1 MDTINS
7 ATRNRFSG
15 NINSSAWK
23 MFQDL
28 KKAFKEDLLDQ
39 QIAEVDNFKE
49 LAEKKYFERIK
60 AHLDDHF
67 YGLHTKVVHQDLS
80 EQEIIFLRFTE
91 TLMFLM
97 WSPVGNLPSH
107 KDISEELKMH
117 RMSNIAK
124 PSRIRQF
131 LTELFP
137 ISVMKRW
144 AKNKQIMTDPSMSS
158 DMICAKCMSA
168 CGVPVVP
175 DQEDESLLD
184 YRLRQKLKSL
194 LHDIDQINE
203 FDPYIPKDDINHM
216 RTQLEFFFQEYAYFL
231 SAIPDISK
239 NLRSVYDQNVKTFFS
254 PRHRPRNQPYT
265 DFINDMQKQSLG
277 IISILI
283 ESTSNAMDDRKLNKY
298 KNRIYPKIKWS
309 VSKDIRDILNLGSH
323 AGKMPEY
330 SISEFKKNF
339 SEYVNNLLILPM
351 IPKGAVFFRKEQDA
365 FGIHYKGNFLDGE
378 PAVVLDHSLKK
389 ESQGI
394 EIGRLYYIYS
404 DTYPAYLDGFVAPI
418 LVRK

>member
-1 MDTINS
+1 MNS
-7 ATRNRFSG
+7 STSNRFSG
-15 NINSSAWK
+15 NLNSSAWK
-23 MFQDL
+23 IFQDL
-28 KKAFKEDLLDQ
+28 KTAFTEDLLDQ
-39 QIAEVDNFKE
+39 QIAMVDNFKE
-49 LAEKKYFERIK
+49 QAEKKYFKRIK

-67 YGLHTKVVHQDLS
+67 YGRHAKVGHKELS

-107 KDISEELKMH
+107 KDITEELKMH

-137 ISVMKRW
+137 MSVMKRW
-144 AKNKQIMTDPSMSS
+144 AKIKLITTDPSMSS
-158 DMICAKCMSA
+158 DMICSKCMSA

-194 LHDIDQINE
+194 LHDIDQVNE
-203 FDPYIPKDDINHM
+203 FDSHIPKEDLNHM

-231 SAIPDISK
+231 THIPDISE
-239 NLRSVYDQNVKTFFS
+239 NIGSVYDQKVKTFFQHF
-254 PRHRPRNQPYT
+254 HRPRNLPYT
-265 DFINDMQKQSLG
+265 DFVSDIQKQTLG
-277 IISILI
+277 IITILI
-283 ESTSNAMDDRKLNKY
+283 ESTSKAMDDSKLVKY
-298 KNRIYPKIKWS
+298 KNRIYPNIEWS
-309 VSKDIRDILNLGSH
+309 VSKKIRDIMNPGSH
-323 AGKMPEY
+323 AGSMPEY
-330 SISEFKKNF
+330 SISNFKKNF
-339 SEYVNNLLILPM
+339 SKYVNGLLILPM

-378 PAVVLDHSLKK
+378 PAVVLDHGLKEK
-389 ESQGI
+389 SQGI
-394 EIGRLYYIYS
+394 EIGRFYYIYS

-418 LVRK
+418 VVRT